1 MQHCSIDK
9 EWTISDCCPL
19 TEHNMRC
26 YRNRMCCIQWTI
38 LATFLSLSLQSAPQ
52 DSAWYPP
59 YRIPSRFTCS
69 RISLVLNLCWLYY
82 YLPTSLMRLRMDY
95 WVSVAWLACQIR
107 RALLQIC
114 VCVHPER
121 QLSCDRTGWWCRWL
135 NASGPKGKNLFS
147 GWNSSILVLNS
158 W

>member
-1 MQHCSIDK
+1 MQHCSIDI

-19 TEHNMRC
+19 TEHNTRC
-26 YRNRMCCIQWTI
+26 CRNRMCCIQWTI
-38 LATFLSLSLQSAPQ
+38 LANFLSLSLQSAPQ
-52 DSAWYPP
+52 DSTWYPP
-59 YRIPSRFTCS
+59 YRIPSRFMCS

-82 YLPTSLMRLRMDY
+82 YVPTSMMRLRMDY
-95 WVSVAWLACQIR
+95 WVSVAWLACYIR

-135 NASGPKGKNLFS
+135 NASWPKATGDQNNFVETS
-147 GWNSSILVLNS
+147 RYE
-158 W
+158 